1 MTGRASRSVPRINEE
16 SLSKVTAIRT
26 NAQPRPSPTATR
38 NSASAAYARS
48 EYENE
53 TSTGVSLLGG
63 RGRHQAGADDDVAFV
78 ENGRLPARDAVRGLG
93 QHELEALRPR
103 LDAAL
108 ERRRAVAQ
116 LRRRR
121 VDGSEQSPAHA
132 HAPARERLPRPDGDG
147 IRPRVGGDGVQR
159 LRRRD
164 AEPAALTGGEPP
176 VARVRADTLPV
187 DVHERAFLRPQ
198 AVPLEE
204 RAVVVAGQEARL
216 LALGTPRGGEAGR
229 GRLGARLLLRLR
241 PQRKPHAGEKAR
253 VETREH
259 VALVLLLVCRPG
271 EERHAVAA
279 DDARVVT
286 GREACRSGPAREGE
300 QLGEAEAA
308 VAADA
313 RVRRLAARVAAHERL
328 DDGAPERPAQVERDV
343 RQPERVARLARR
355 EHRARRAARA
365 LRVRPARVEPEPQR
379 HADRLRPGLEQR
391 DRAVD
396 AAAHADG
403 HALGVGRRAERRAE
417 RVRERVDREH
427 LAPDRRG
434 LEQRQPAQVVR
445 EPVRVGV
452 DDSLAVDAEPDVRP
466 ILAARR
472 VTEQLA
478 HRSSVALAPTVP
490 FERRAPTPPSCRA
503 RVKLA
508 SQVGA
513 VRAACARRLRPDPG
527 SLSRGVGSTWM
538 RGPTNGVGH
547 RRTVDDY
554 FAAGAAYDQ
563 CTRCTPCRPRRRASA
578 SVTSNARPGSYGP
591 RSTTCVRTCRPWY
604 SRITRAPQGSV
615 GCAMPSVA
623 GRSTPPHAV
632 RRPKA
637 AGPAD
642 PTSATRSPTGRGAA
656 DDPPL
661 PPQPLAAAAIAAASS
676 AAAAVAKRPCS
687 ARPGTRYDLTRAPG
701 RPAPTGA
708 EGAVRTGGPAPRSR
722 RRRRGAGSGAAPA
735 RRAGRGGSAR
745 ARAAARGPKLF
756 RRSAPKQFP
765 PAWALARGPK
775 LFRRSAPKQFPP
787 APAPA
792 RARGPKLFRPE
803 RSKQFPSAA
812 APARK
817 LLRPARSK
825 QLPPV
830 PARARPTARA
840 AATPGCPPEGGRA
853 ASRRGA
859 PRAARRARSTS
870 PPRRAAP
877 PGTAP
882 RAVRAGAPAAGRR
895 AARTTGADRP
905 PRSAGRCGTRP
916 TRSRR
921 RAASRAPS
929 RRRSRRR
936 RGRLTRAP
944 RRARA
949 DTSARRGTAGPG
961 AWSSSAGLRE
971 RGDAE
976 LREHRVGHRRRGA
989 RERIGAARD
998 LREGDHLADVGLPR
1012 HERDETVDPHREAAV
1027 RRRAHRERLEQEA
1040 ELPAR
1045 FLVRQPHRA
1054 EDALLHRHVVDAD
1067 RARAELPTVPDQ
1079 VVVLTAHAGRV
1090 RLVPLLAARRR
1101 RRERMVHERPAS
1113 VLVLLEQRE
1122 VGHPVE
1128 GLRGRLGELQL
1139 PAEVGAQTAEDARD
1153 RRLVAGGEQR
1163 GRAGRPGER
1172 FELALRQ

>member
-1 MTGRASRSVPRINEE
+1 M
-16 SLSKVTAIRT
+16 K
-26 NAQPRPSPTATR
+26 
-38 NSASAAYARS
+38 
-48 EYENE
+48 
-53 TSTGVSLLGG
+53 
-63 RGRHQAGADDDVAFV
+63 
-78 ENGRLPARDAVRGLG
+78 
-93 QHELEALRPR
+93 
-103 LDAAL
+103 
-108 ERRRAVAQ
+108 
-116 LRRRR
+116 
-121 VDGSEQSPAHA
+121 
-132 HAPARERLPRPDGDG
+132 
-147 IRPRVGGDGVQR
+147 
-159 LRRRD
+159 
-164 AEPAALTGGEPP
+164 
-176 VARVRADTLPV
+176 
-187 DVHERAFLRPQ
+187 
-198 AVPLEE
+198 
-204 RAVVVAGQEARL
+204 
-216 LALGTPRGGEAGR
+216 
-229 GRLGARLLLRLR
+229 
-241 PQRKPHAGEKAR
+241 
-253 VETREH
+253 
-259 VALVLLLVCRPG
+259 
-271 EERHAVAA
+271 
-279 DDARVVT
+279 
-286 GREACRSGPAREGE
+286 
-300 QLGEAEAA
+300 
-308 VAADA
+308 
-313 RVRRLAARVAAHERL
+313 
-328 DDGAPERPAQVERDV
+328 
-343 RQPERVARLARR
+343 
-355 EHRARRAARA
+355 
-365 LRVRPARVEPEPQR
+365 
-379 HADRLRPGLEQR
+379 
-391 DRAVD
+391 
-396 AAAHADG
+396 
-403 HALGVGRRAERRAE
+403 
-417 RVRERVDREH
+417 
-427 LAPDRRG
+427 
-434 LEQRQPAQVVR
+434 
-445 EPVRVGV
+445 
-452 DDSLAVDAEPDVRP
+452 
-466 ILAARR
+466 
-472 VTEQLA
+472 
-478 HRSSVALAPTVP
+478 
-490 FERRAPTPPSCRA
+490 
-503 RVKLA
+503 
-508 SQVGA
+508 
-513 VRAACARRLRPDPG
+513 
-527 SLSRGVGSTWM
+527 
-538 RGPTNGVGH
+538 
-547 RRTVDDY
+547 
-554 FAAGAAYDQ
+554 
-563 CTRCTPCRPRRRASA
+563 
-578 SVTSNARPGSYGP
+578 
-591 RSTTCVRTCRPWY
+591 
-604 SRITRAPQGSV
+604 TRAPHGSV
-615 GCAMPSVA
+615 GCAMPSVS

-632 RRPKA
+632 WRPNA
-637 AGPAD
+637 AGPAE

-792 RARGPKLFRPE
+792 RARGPTLFRPE

-812 APARK
+812 APAPK

-877 PGTAP
+877 PGTTP

-949 DTSARRGTAGPG
+949 DTAPRRGTAGPG

-1012 HERDETVDPHREAAV
+1012 HERDETVDPLREAAV

-1172 FELALRQ
+1172 FELALRQELRDRRAHLAALVADDVREPLRPPLLRDLLEPGELRPRERARRDEEADARRVCEHAEPRAARELRRVDDLEPVPEVGLVAPVPRHRVGERQPRERHRGRLPFERLERRDDAALEHVEHVVALGEGHLEVELAELELPVGAKVLVAPAGGDLVVAVDPADHAQLLVELRRLRQREERARLQAYRREEVARALGRAARHARRPDVDEAELVHRPPDRGVREAKVALHPVAAHVEPAVAKAERLVDVLLVELERERRRAGEDAQGVDLELDLARRQVRVHRLGRACDDLALGLQHELVAHLVRGSRGVGRALRVDDELQLARVVAQIDEDEAAVVAARVGPAGHGEPPADVLGARFPAVDVAPAVHRTSVATTSSSATTCSSRPSRRIAASSPRTTTTVRAPVRPACVICPFTERPA